1 MWIFVVN
8 IYVLLKI
15 GGPRR
20 DVCLGMVR
28 RYGSG
33 VWFGYGSEVS
43 FGGMGG
49 HHLWPGLPA
58 PSAYQKL
65 KFGCFA

>member
-20 DVCLGMVR
+20 DVCLGVWFAGMVRGYGSGMVR
-28 RYGSG
+28 RHGRTSS
-33 VWFGYGSEVS
+33 VART
-43 FGGMGG
+43 
-49 HHLWPGLPA
+49 PRPNCLPEA
-58 PSAYQKL
+58 
-65 KFGCFA
+65 